1 MGAPYGCPTTMVPTF
16 VGGIPGGM
24 ELAVMAL
31 MLLVFV
37 GVAAVAVA
45 VGRAAFGGRDD
56 RRVEELESRVAD
68 LEAELAEER
77 RDDDP

>member
-1 MGAPYGCPTTMVPTF
+1 MLPAF
-16 VGGIPGGM
+16 VGGFPGGV

-31 MLLVFV
+31 MLLVFL
-37 GVAAVAVA
+37 GIAVAVVA

-56 RRVEELESRVAD
+56 ARVEELESRVSD

-77 RDDDP
+77 RNENER